1 VRRAATWLSFLMVFM
16 IPWEGAVT
24 FSQLG
29 SLTRVI
35 GLGLAGLW
43 GLSVLGEGR
52 FRKLHIFHGVFL
64 LFVLWNLAS
73 LMWTINRSETQGQIE
88 TYAQLFIMVLILW
101 DLYATRREMVAGM
114 QAYVLGGWVAVG
126 STMYNY
132 YLGVQISTYSGG
144 RYSAT
149 GVNAVEQAL
158 MLSLC
163 LTVAWFLVSSPER
176 RTRPL
181 PLRILNIAFLPACVF
196 AILLTGSR
204 TSLFTMGIALLY
216 IFWSIRKIQ
225 PLPRTF
231 ILIGLL
237 ILVLGLQYFAPT
249 SVLSRLG
256 TTAQSIAAVD
266 LGGRGALWRASL
278 VVFSQHPLLGVGAGT
293 VQLLAG
299 ALAHN
304 TYISI
309 LAETGLPGFLIFLTL
324 LCIVLVSALRQ
335 PREYAYLWVTTLAV
349 WAVGVMSLSWEFRK
363 PTWLF
368 FILIVIS
375 ASSAPEFKQSFVQE
389 RISKP
394 QPAWQP
400 TASAVFVERGEDHG

>member
-1 VRRAATWLSFLMVFM
+1 MRRAATLLSFLMVFM

-24 FSQLG
+24 FDQLG

-35 GLGLAGLW
+35 GLALAGLW
-43 GLSVLGEGR
+43 GLSMLGEGR
-52 FRKLHIFHGVFL
+52 FRKLHIFHAVFL

-73 LMWTINRSETQGQIE
+73 LMWTIDRTETQQQIE
-88 TYAQLFIMVLILW
+88 TYVQLFVMVLILW

-114 QAYVLGGWVAVG
+114 QAYVLGGWVTVG
-126 STMYNY
+126 STLYNY

-158 MLSLC
+158 ILSLC
-163 LTVAWFLVSSPER
+163 LTLAWFLVSSSER
-176 RTRPL
+176 RTRSL
-181 PLRILNIAFLPACVF
+181 PLRILNIAFLPAGVF

-216 IFWSIRKIQ
+216 IFWSIRQIR
-225 PLPRTF
+225 PLPRAV
-231 ILIGLL
+231 LLLGLL
-237 ILVLGLQYFAPT
+237 IFVLGLQYFAPT
-249 SVLSRLG
+249 SVLARLS

-278 VVFSQHPLLGVGAGT
+278 LVFSQHPLLGVGAGT

-299 ALAHN
+299 AVAHN

-324 LCIVLVSALRQ
+324 LCIVLVCALRQ

-349 WAVGVMSLSWEFRK
+349 WAVGVLSLSWEFRK
-363 PTWLF
+363 PTWLV

-375 ASSAPEFKQSFVQE
+375 ASSALEIKRSFVQE
-389 RISKP
+389 QVSKP
-394 QPAWQP
+394 QPTWQP
-400 TASAVFVERGEDHG
+400 AASAAIVERGEDHG